1 MTANRIEFG
10 HGTHTGLRRDH
21 NEDTYH
27 ADADL
32 GLWLVADGMGGHD
45 YGEVASALA
54 REYVVK
60 EIAGGKPLTVAA
72 CICITANSSSFRAI
86 ILTCKN

>member
-32 GLWLVADGMGGHD
+32 GLWLVADGMIGVFIVIAAQPGVCSVPEFNPIGGHSISLCTGRKQRLLD
-45 YGEVASALA
+45 LF
-54 REYVVK
+54 
-60 EIAGGKPLTVAA
+60 PLPDL
-72 CICITANSSSFRAI
+72 S
-86 ILTCKN
+86 

>member
-1 MTANRIEFG
+1 MTAHRIEFG

-60 EIAGGKPLTVAA
+60 EIAGGKAYEVPRLAKV
-72 CICITANSSSFRAI
+72 F
-86 ILTCKN
+86 